1 MSRVIDNLL
10 PMGSEKYHPVFTLKG
25 DYSFHPS
32 LPHNGISSIQIG
44 PHRPTR
50 YHLEIKEEKMSGQ
63 NVAGFLSVDEV
74 RMKMQMSAGF
84 LKFQKWLVIYN
95 VLVDPRPIS
104 EIAKHTGLSEAS
116 VYRIISE
123 YNDNGPESIE
133 AIRKM
138 GPQAW
143 FEHARTFSM

>member
-1 MSRVIDNLL
+1 
-10 PMGSEKYHPVFTLKG
+10 
-25 DYSFHPS
+25 
-32 LPHNGISSIQIG
+32 
-44 PHRPTR
+44 
-50 YHLEIKEEKMSGQ
+50 MSGLS
-63 NVAGFLSVDEV
+63 VAGHLSADEI

-123 YNDNGPESIE
+123 YNNNGPDSIE

-138 GPQAW
+138 GLHAW
-143 FEHARTFSM
+143 FKQAGTLSM

>member
-1 MSRVIDNLL
+1 
-10 PMGSEKYHPVFTLKG
+10 
-25 DYSFHPS
+25 
-32 LPHNGISSIQIG
+32 
-44 PHRPTR
+44 
-50 YHLEIKEEKMSGQ
+50 MSGP
-63 NVAGFLSVDEV
+63 NVAGHLSADEI

-84 LKFQKWLVIYN
+84 LKLQKWLVIYN
-95 VLVDPRPIS
+95 VLVDPRPVS

-123 YNDNGPESIE
+123 YNNNGPDSIE

-143 FEHARTFSM
+143 FKSAGTFSM